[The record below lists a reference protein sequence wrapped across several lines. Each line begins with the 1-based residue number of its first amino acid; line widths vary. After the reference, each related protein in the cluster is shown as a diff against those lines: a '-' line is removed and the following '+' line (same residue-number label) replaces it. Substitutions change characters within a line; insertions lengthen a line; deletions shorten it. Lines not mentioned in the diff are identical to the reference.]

1 MRILVVKTTSMGDVV
16 HTLPAVTDMRCA
28 LDGVQIDWLVEQ
40 PFAAIAAL
48 HPGVSRVIPIQFRKW
63 RKRFWAADVRGM
75 VRMRLDELRAHQYDW
90 IIDFQGL
97 LKSAVFARAARRGSR
112 ALVAG
117 YDRASIR
124 EPLASCL
131 YQRTATVSRSL
142 QAVERN
148 RRLAAQLLGYDLPPK
163 ADFGIEARLDAGAHA
178 WLPRS
183 AYAVLIPAASRVE
196 KLWPEPDWL
205 AVADRLKS
213 AGLPCVLL
221 WGSKEEHA
229 RTQRLAER
237 AGAIVPPFLTVADA
251 AGLLAAAR
259 LVVGLDTGFTH
270 LAAALGRPAV
280 GIYCDHDPGLAG
292 VTGPAFAVSLG
303 GKAAP
308 PSRQA
313 VFAAIDAALAA
324 PQLPARNHGAA

>member
-16 HTLPAVTDMRCA
+16 HTLPAVTDMQRA

-40 PFAAIAAL
+40 PFASIAAL

-63 RKRFWAADVRGM
+63 RKRFWAADVRGL
-75 VRMRLDELRAHQYDW
+75 VRMRLDELRAYQYDW

-97 LKSAVFARAARRGSR
+97 LKSALFARAARRGSH
-112 ALVAG
+112 ALVGG

-124 EPLASCL
+124 EPMASCL
-131 YQRTATVSRSL
+131 YQRTTTVSRTL

-148 RRLAAQLLGYDLPPK
+148 RRLAAQLLGYELQRQ
-163 ADFGIEARLDAGAHA
+163 ADFGIQAKPGAGTQA
-178 WLPRS
+178 WL
-183 AYAVLIPAASRVE
+183 AHTDYAVLIPAASRVE
-196 KLWPEPDWL
+196 KLWPEADWL
-205 AVADRLKS
+205 AVAERLS
-213 AGLPCVLL
+213 VAGLPCVLL

-229 RTQRLAER
+229 RTQRLADR
-237 AGAIVPPFLTVADA
+237 SGAIVPPFLTVADA
-251 AGLLAAAR
+251 AGVLAGAR
-259 LVVGLDTGFTH
+259 VVIGLDTGFTH
-270 LAAALGRPAV
+270 LAAALGSPAI

-292 VTGPAFAVSLG
+292 VTGPAYAISLG

-313 VFAAIDAALAA
+313 VLDAIDAALAA
-324 PQLPARNHGAA
+324 SCNSVEESETA